1 MPPYQIQE
9 NFKVPNFELD
19 VFVNVDSKEA
29 ASEWVAKFQCH
40 SKMMMS
46 QTRGY
51 DIKGNWILFREK

>member
-40 SKMMMS
+40 SKMTMS
-46 QTRGY
+46 
-51 DIKGNWILFREK
+51 